1 VLVRIHHLIE
11 DRLIQLYVLLEIII
25 IIIILTKEAQIIV
38 ILRKEGVQL
47 QIVIIAVIL
56 QKEEVR
62 VRLRLLE
69 HLAEAHQA
77 EARPQH
83 QEKEETKNNP

>member
-1 VLVRIHHLIE
+1 MLVRIHHLIE
-11 DRLIQLYVLLEIII
+11 DRLIQLYVLLEII

-56 QKEEVR
+56 RKEEVR
-62 VRLRLLE
+62 VHLRLLE